1 MITNLRHK
9 SMEPTDTV
17 YSNLIGSPDF
27 HPYIHEQFIDLPKED
42 CTLISELERDDYDN
56 SEVVLK
62 LD

>member
-1 MITNLRHK
+1 
-9 SMEPTDTV
+9 MEPTDKV
-17 YSNLIGSPDF
+17 YSNLIRSPDF